1 MTVDLNPY
9 LNFRGDAR
17 AALEFY
23 RSVFGGELTMSSFQD
38 FGMPVAPEEAEQI
51 MHGQLRTPSGMLLM
65 GSDVPSSMPYTPGE
79 HTFSVSLSG
88 DDADALTGYWTALA
102 EGATVQQPLEQAAWG
117 GRFGMLVDRF
127 GVAWLV
133 NVSDGAAA

>member
-23 RSVFGGELTMSSFQD
+23 RSVFGGELTMSSFRD

-51 MHGQLRTPSGMLLM
+51 MHGQLRTPSKMLLM

-88 DDADALTGYWTALA
+88 DDLG
-102 EGATVQQPLEQAAWG
+102 
-117 GRFGMLVDRF
+117 
-127 GVAWLV
+127 
-133 NVSDGAAA
+133 